1 MAGKMMHGTGRP
13 RGRPIGPMPT
23 ISDLQRLIAPLT
35 EAQFLTLLR
44 ERKLTFLPSSERRRF
59 ETLLSWEALNH
70 LLDGGTFPLER
81 LRVLRESTHIPT
93 ILYVKK
99 GRVVSTALSKL
110 LDQGVSLIFNQLE
123 RYVPALHVLCR
134 NIARHTSEGIS
145 AAAVLTNGRGG
156 ALACHRDDEDL
167 IILQIAGTKRWQV
180 FGPSVV
186 AGHPPPGPPVFDHLL
201 RAGDVLFLP
210 SGQWHHCENGPH
222 RSLHVSILFYP
233 PNGRHLMATLASQL
247 LSDEIFR
254 RPLTRHSNQETLAAH
269 EAALKARLV
278 DAIQAI
284 SSTKFLTERAASR
297 PIDDIHLEGRPDQA
311 CDA

>member
-1 MAGKMMHGTGRP
+1 MMLGTGRP

-44 ERKLTFLPSSERRRF
+44 ERKLTFLPSSDRRRF

-167 IILQIAGTKRWQV
+167 IILQIVGTKRWQV

-210 SGQWHHCENGPH
+210 SGQWHGTTSRRRDNQSRRPVADVLQ
-222 RSLHVSILFYP
+222 R
-233 PNGRHLMATLASQL
+233 RKDQTLANASCRRSEDNQ
-247 LSDEIFR
+247 IFVVAMAC
-254 RPLTRHSNQETLAAH
+254 EG
-269 EAALKARLV
+269 
-278 DAIQAI
+278 
-284 SSTKFLTERAASR
+284 AASTVR
-297 PIDDIHLEGRPDQA
+297 QHRCGADPPTCLPRDVPTQHSAGPRIFPVD
-311 CDA
+311 